1 MSQPESKDHNMK
13 WMGLAMIACC
23 AIPIAVSLFLGGSL
37 GMFLGRS
44 SQQPPSDRLTS
55 ASTPQPKLQQKAVN
69 VSLAPA
75 ANWQAN
81 NHVHGLAVN
90 PDNPNIIYV
99 ASHNGL
105 LQRSETGKW
114 FWMGKQRA
122 DYMGFT
128 ADPTNSDRFYSS
140 GHPSTGGNLGFQVS
154 ENQGEDW
161 QQISLSGVDFHALAI
176 APSNPNIFYGF
187 PASGAQG
194 LHLSGDGGKTWTK
207 PRMLGLNDA
216 PFELAV
222 DPNNP
227 DHALATTRSGMYES
241 SNSGDNWTLVPNTQ
255 EAPVVSLALLAEGD
269 RTIMYGYRLLKSAPG
284 IYRSDDGGKT
294 WEKLWTETE
303 GVVVKLAIAPNN
315 PQILYA
321 VNKNN
326 TVFQSQDG
334 GKSWQKLS

>member
-1 MSQPESKDHNMK
+1 MSQPEPKDRGMK

-23 AIPIAVSLFLGGSL
+23 AIPIAFFLFLGGGL
-37 GMFLGRS
+37 GLFLGRS
-44 SQQPPSDRLTS
+44 SQQPISNLPTS
-55 ASTPQPKLQQKAVN
+55 ASTPQPKVQQKAVN
-69 VSLAPA
+69 ISLSPA

-90 PDNPNIIYV
+90 LDNPNIIYV

-128 ADPTNSDRFYSS
+128 ADPTNSNRFYSS
-140 GHPSTGGNLGFQVS
+140 GHPPTGGNLGFQVS

-161 QQISLSGVDFHALAI
+161 QQISLPGVDFHALAI

-194 LHLSGDGGKTWTK
+194 LHLSKDGGKTWTK
-207 PRMLGLNDA
+207 PRMVGLNDA

-222 DPNNP
+222 DPTNP
-227 DHALATTRSGMYES
+227 NRVLATTRSGMYES

-255 EAPVVSLALLAEGD
+255 EAPVISLALLAEGK
-269 RTIMYGYRLLKSAPG
+269 RTIMYGYRFLQSAPG
-284 IYRSDDGGKT
+284 IYHSNDGGKI
-294 WEKLWTETE
+294 WEKLWTETG

-321 VNKNN
+321 VNENN

-334 GKSWQKLS
+334 GKTWQKLS